1 LDDDEWWE
9 EDPPPIL
16 PPLAMAEVTVTVTDN
31 PITAELLG
39 PNGKVLRQWRA
50 RPPFGFRV
58 P

>member
-9 EDPPPIL
+9 DDPPPIL
-16 PPLAMAEVTVTVTDN
+16 QALDMTQVQVEVTEN

-39 PNGKVLRQWRA
+39 PDGKVLRQWRE